1 MSSRPCHRCGES
13 MPDNAKF
20 CPGCGA
26 AVPPDHSQPRF
37 CPQCGSELAEGARFC
52 HQCGWRT
59 APAGGGAAR
68 RSMNRV
74 TALLVVLALA
84 AAGFAGLRLFWP
96 DAASSDASGAPGSS
110 QSAPWSSHSITTA
123 DWRDNRLMADP
134 PQEDSSSDAPSWSA
148 LGGPVTRGQVAS
160 VTFLDS
166 LENLPEGAWDVS
178 AGKDGSV
185 QAWTEE
191 NGERYDLFIAAPG
204 GMAAPEDCTGLFM
217 GYENTEAIRFNS
229 AFHTENTTSMQSMF
243 QDCRSLEELDVSGFD
258 TAQVTT
264 MSSMFDYCQALE
276 ELDVSGFDTAQ
287 VTDMST
293 MFNYCEK
300 LDGLD
305 VSGFDTAR
313 VTNLLGMFSG
323 CKSLSSLDV
332 SSFDT
337 GSATVMSYMFCECQ
351 SLETLDV
358 KNWDISNVTAMA
370 GMFSLCPR
378 LSSLDA
384 SGWDVSHVTHT
395 RHILS
400 DTPATAASCGIT
412 GLPASEDQPAQSGGS
427 GTGNRPSSNSGNGGS
442 TGGSDIITSDRERT
456 CSACFGAGEL
466 DCSECGGDGRV
477 TCSYCGGAGG
487 EYELDLSTPLYDGV
501 GTGDRGRVWED
512 CSRCRGSG
520 EQDCRTC
527 LGRGTVDCWGC

>member
-1 MSSRPCHRCGES
+1 MSSKQCHRCGES

-26 AVPPDHSQPRF
+26 AAPSGHSQSRF
-37 CPQCGSELAEGARFC
+37 CPQCGSELAKGARFC
-52 HQCGWRT
+52 HQCGWQT
-59 APAGGGAAR
+59 APAGGNTARLSMKQAA
-68 RSMNRV
+68 
-74 TALLVVLALA
+74 AFLVVLALA
-84 AAGFAGLRLFWP
+84 AAGLVGPRLFQP
-96 DAASSDASGAPGSS
+96 DAPSPAASGAPESS
-110 QSAPWSSHSITTA
+110 QSTPGSSLSVTTA

-134 PQEDSSSDAPSWSA
+134 PQGDSFSDAPNWTA
-148 LGGPVTRGQVAS
+148 LGGPITRGQIAS

-166 LENLPEGAWDVS
+166 LENQPEEAWDVS
-178 AGKDGSV
+178 ADQDGSV

-191 NGERYDLFIAAPG
+191 NGARYDLFIAAPG

-217 GYENTEAIRFNS
+217 GYENAEAIRFNG
-229 AFHTENTTSMQSMF
+229 AFHTEDTTSMQSMF
-243 QDCRSLEELDVSGFD
+243 HNCSSLEELDI
-258 TAQVTT
+258 
-264 MSSMFDYCQALE
+264 
-276 ELDVSGFDTAQ
+276 SGFDTAQ
-287 VTDMST
+287 VTDMSS

-300 LDGLD
+300 LDELD
-305 VSGFDTAR
+305 VSGFDTAQ

-332 SSFDT
+332 SGFDT

-358 KNWDISNVTAMA
+358 KDWDISNVTAMV

-412 GLPASEDQPAQSGGS
+412 GLSVSGDQPTQSGGS
-427 GTGNRPSSNSGNGGS
+427 GRGSNPSSGNGNS
-442 TGGSDIITSDRERT
+442 SGGSDLISSDWERT